1 MEAPGVPR
9 GAAPVRGPPPAAQH
23 SPELEP
29 RPPSSLRFSQP
40 WQCPQRQTSEAPGGL
55 EALSTLDLPLRGPP
69 ETKVT
74 CRTAMHP
81 APTDRG
87 NTRLPLWRKTQ
98 EADTCSSPQ
107 TSGFLISE
115 TRFLPVSER
124 REPRLQRN
132 APHSRSPLSP
142 CPPPTETRCTPGQPR
157 SGRPRTS
164 S

>member
-9 GAAPVRGPPPAAQH
+9 GAAPVRGPPSSCTAQSGAGAQAPLFPPLLSALAVPPEADLG
-23 SPELEP
+23 SP
-29 RPPSSLRFSQP
+29 RG
-40 WQCPQRQTSEAPGGL
+40 PG
-55 EALSTLDLPLRGPP
+55 STL
-69 ETKVT
+69 
-74 CRTAMHP
+74 HP
-81 APTDRG
+81 GSTTSGTSRDQGHVQDGHAPCPDRG

-124 REPRLQRN
+124 REPCLQRN
-132 APHSRSPLSP
+132 VPHSRSPLSP
-142 CPPPTETRCTPGQPR
+142 CPLPTETRCTPGQPR